1 MEECFPQRGK
11 GAKKQRSKEEDYFHF
26 APLREIFLEYRGL
39 EFRKLKSPRGGQV
52 FDTVSFFEFC
62 E

>member
-1 MEECFPQRGK
+1 MEECFPQRRK
-11 GAKKQRSKEEDYFHF
+11 GAKAQRSKVQAMFFF

-52 FDTVSFFEFC
+52 FDTVNLFEFS